1 MPASGQ
7 VYICNVCDNIV
18 HVLNGSDIPP
28 ICCETEM
35 ELLADENKIKQIPED
50 KNICGAVLKCQ
61 KCNFKIIALTELTTV
76 PSHHMAEMKITA
88 ERTTG
93 EWDQIYECSSCGQI
107 IKITREGCGQL
118 HCCDEE
124 LCVMDVGQVKELKD
138 KIEIELSKLHDK
150 PFEEPYFVC
159 NECDREVKILKMGDG
174 NVICHGKSM
183 TERPK
188 IGYYFQGGG

>member
-1 MPASGQ
+1 M
-7 VYICNVCDNIV
+7 V
-18 HVLNGSDIPP
+18 HIINGSDIDP

-35 ELLADENKIKQIPED
+35 ELVSDENKLKHIPDD

-61 KCNFKIIALTELTTV
+61 KCNFKLIALSELTSI
-76 PSHHMAEMKITA
+76 PQHHMEEMVITA

-118 HCCDEE
+118 HCCDEAV
-124 LCVMDVGQVKELKD
+124 CVMDVEQVKELKD
-138 KIEIELSKLHDK
+138 KIEIELEKIHEK
-150 PFEEPYFVC
+150 PYEEPYFVC
-159 NECDREVKILKMGDG
+159 DECDREIKILKIGKG
-174 NVICHGKSM
+174 EVICHGKAM
-183 TERPK
+183 IKRPR